1 MDDENDADRLTD
13 DTSSEVDSMDDGFA
27 GVQTVS
33 ASSSDGVSVDD
44 SVVSSD
50 QVEDEQMNSDEN
62 SDVVSSARYM
72 VSLFG
77 LTFQMNSIPSD
88 ENTDEQSIEVPI
100 EVAVFSRK

>member
-62 SDVVSSARYM
+62 SDV
-72 VSLFG
+72 
-77 LTFQMNSIPSD
+77 MNSIPSD

>member
-1 MDDENDADRLTD
+1 MDDENDTDRLTD

-50 QVEDEQMNSDEN
+50 QVEEEQMNSDEN
-62 SDVVSSARYM
+62 SDV
-72 VSLFG
+72 
-77 LTFQMNSIPSD
+77 MNSIPSD